1 MIIDISDASFKQI
14 LNDDR
19 LFLPIRWDGAD
30 FLSTLNGLFDYYINR
45 IEVLSKGSKGSYN
58 QNHFKVNTTDIKSLC
73 GSLNKVMIHYLNGF
87 PSNAYISFKKV
98 MNLLMD
104 NPLKIYQKSS
114 TELFEAS
121 EDSRYKD
128 DDLKLF
134 RTVSVED
141 NRPYQRTRLFHT
153 PFNLRSK
160 VSTSRYS
167 IAGFPSLYL
176 GTSLA
181 LCCEEIHRNPYESFT
196 LASMFKLERI
206 TEYTN
211 TNIQVI
217 ELGVKPQDFVNV
229 EYNNEIQERRLPR
242 KLLES
247 EKIKSAYLLW
257 YPLIASCSYIRTNKK
272 DPFAPEYII
281 PQLLMQWVRNEIRVD
296 DEYDQL
302 VGIRYFS
309 CVSVKASDMG
319 FNYVFPTSGQP
330 KSAELPYCS
339 VLSKAF
345 RLTNPVYIHE
355 YSDIRSCECFLSMAK
370 DFDFIG
376 N

>member
-1 MIIDISDASFKQI
+1 M
-14 LNDDR
+14 
-19 LFLPIRWDGAD
+19 
-30 FLSTLNGLFDYYINR
+30 LSAKTYI
-45 IEVLSKGSKGSYN
+45 
-58 QNHFKVNTTDIKSLC
+58 QNHVKVNITKIKSLC
-73 GSLNKVMIHYLNGF
+73 GSLNKVMTHYLNGF
-87 PSNAYISFKKV
+87 PSNAYISFNEV
-98 MNLLMD
+98 MNILMD

-114 TELFEAS
+114 TELFIAS
-121 EDSRYKD
+121 EDSRDKD

-134 RTVSVED
+134 RVVSVDD
-141 NRPYQRTRLFHT
+141 NKPYQRIRLFHT

-167 IAGFPSLYL
+167 IAGYPSLYL
-176 GTSLA
+176 STSLA
-181 LCCEEIHRNPYESFT
+181 LCCEEIHRNPYQSFT
-196 LASMFKLERI
+196 LSSMFKLERSI
-206 TEYTN
+206 EYTN
-211 TNIQVI
+211 TNIRVI
-217 ELGVKPQDFVNV
+217 ELGVKPQDFLNI
-229 EYNNEIQERRLPR
+229 ERNNEIRERRIPHR
-242 KLLES
+242 LLES
-247 EKIKSAYLLW
+247 ENTKSAYLLW
-257 YPLIASCSYIRTNKK
+257 YPLIASCSYIRTNTK

-281 PQLLMQWVRNEIRVD
+281 PQLLMQWVRHEMKTD
-296 DEYDQL
+296 SDYDQL

-309 CVSVKASDMG
+309 CAYVKASNMG

-355 YSDIRSCECFLSMAK
+355 YDDIRSCEYHLRRAI

>member
-1 MIIDISDASFKQI
+1 MIIDISDASFKHV

-30 FLSTLNGLFDYYINR
+30 FSSTLSNLFDYYINR
-45 IEVLSKGSKGSYN
+45 IEKLSNGTYN
-58 QNHFKVNTTDIKSLC
+58 QNHIKVNTANIKILC
-73 GSLNKVMIHYLNGF
+73 GSLNKVMALYLNGF
-87 PSNAYISFKKV
+87 PSNAYTSFNKV
-98 MNLLMD
+98 MSLLME
-104 NPLKIYQKSS
+104 NPLKIYHKSS
-114 TELFEAS
+114 TELFKSS
-121 EDSRYKD
+121 EDCRAKD
-128 DDLKLF
+128 DGLKLF
-134 RTVSVED
+134 RVVSVDD
-141 NRPYQRTRLFHT
+141 NKPYQRTRLFHT

-167 IAGFPSLYL
+167 IAGYPSLYL

-181 LCCEEIHRNPYESFT
+181 LCCEEIHRNPYQSFT
-196 LASMFKLERI
+196 LASMFKLERTI
-206 TEYTN
+206 KYTN

-229 EYNNEIQERRLPR
+229 EHNNEIRERRIPYR
-242 KLLES
+242 LLES
-247 EKIKSAYLLW
+247 ENIRSAFLLW
-257 YPLIASCSYIRTNKK
+257 YPLIASCSFIRTNKK

-281 PQLLMQWVRNEIRVD
+281 PQLLMQWARNEIRTNNK
-296 DEYDQL
+296 YDQL

-309 CVSVKASDMG
+309 CASVKASDMG

-330 KSAELPYCS
+330 KSAELPFCS

-345 RLTNPVYIHE
+345 RLTAPVYIHE
-355 YSDIRSCECFLSMAK
+355 YDDIRSCEYFLSKAK

-376 N
+376 S

>member
-19 LFLPIRWDGAD
+19 LFLPIRWDGSD
-30 FLSTLNGLFDYYINR
+30 FLSTLNSLFDHYINR
-45 IEVLSKGSKGSYN
+45 IEVLSKGAYN
-58 QNHFKVNTTDIKSLC
+58 QNHIKVNTTNIKSLC
-73 GSLNKVMIHYLNGF
+73 GSLNKVMTHYLNGF
-87 PSNAYISFKKV
+87 PSNAYISFNKV

-114 TELFEAS
+114 TELFEVS
-121 EDSRYKD
+121 EDSRDKD
-128 DDLKLF
+128 DGLKLF

-167 IAGFPSLYL
+167 IAGYPSLYL

-181 LCCEEIHRNPYESFT
+181 LCCEEIHRNPYQSFT
-196 LASMFKLERI
+196 LASMFKLERT

-211 TNIQVI
+211 TNIRVI

-229 EYNNEIQERRLPR
+229 EYNNEIRERRIPHR
-242 KLLES
+242 LLES

-309 CVSVKASDMG
+309 CASVKASDMG

-345 RLTNPVYIHE
+345 RLTNPVFIHE
-355 YSDIRSCECFLSMAK
+355 YSDIRSCEYFLRQHRTNLLQ
-370 DFDFIG
+370 IG
-376 N
+376 EK